1 VFEGWTEVGT
11 GCYKLVNQRLDK
23 KSHKQNCLTMG
34 ASLVK
39 INSEEDN
46 DELLGFL
53 DRNDF
58 QFNGGSD
65 FVWLGVN
72 DGKMEGT
79 WVFDNSR
86 PPIFVTWSNW
96 DDASPINDDI
106 NNSARLKHSSG
117 SWFRGTALEQAAVVC
132 AKPMLPTA

>member
-1 VFEGWTEVGT
+1 MI
-11 GCYKLVNQRLDK
+11 Q
-23 KSHKQNCLTMG
+23 
-34 ASLVK
+34 

-58 QFNGGSD
+58 RSSGVSA

-72 DGKMEGT
+72 DGKVEGT

-86 PPIFVTWSNW
+86 PPIYVDWSNW
-96 DDASPINDDI
+96 DEASPANDDI
-106 NNSARLKHSSG
+106 NNSARLQHSTG
-117 SWFRGTALEQAAVVC
+117 SWFRGTALEQAAAVC